1 MHYKLAPLI
10 LTPGKNASTTS
21 DVYIAQPDSI
31 KESLAGK
38 LFILIEIESKKQDSL
53 KIINFLI
60 DNINHNY
67 YQNEK
72 ILLREKIST
81 LKVEHIFEA
90 ALAKTNKNFSDMIQ
104 QEKIK
109 INLDAINII
118 TGIIYEDSIH
128 FVNSGKNKAYLIY
141 RHKVEGERKGKIKE
155 DDIIE
160 YKILDIIEQAGANKK
175 KKNDEKLF
183 TNVISGKIPKR
194 GHFIITN
201 EALPEYISTKQLLKI
216 ATTLPPISAV
226 EQMKNTLSN
235 INSYVSFLG
244 ILIKST
250 SIENEEKTENI
261 SNLSTRDSIASLNK
275 TETNTEN
282 LLSASGVINPKQWMK
297 VPDFIN
303 DKNKKIKNPSLEKP
317 FVLKDKI
324 FGKRKSSFSFLKQT
338 LNFLKNSLYHLLN
351 FAQYLSSK
359 IKARAGNS
367 SDSSLPPLSLPE
379 TSERKDIKEII
390 TAKLKNLFTFPGL
403 SSRKSKVLLTL
414 AIIFICL
421 FFINIYT
428 MKDREA
434 KKAKILQ
441 YENSI
446 ASIEKKQNQAEAF
459 LLYNNKEAANQIFP
473 EIKTLLDSLIQETDE
488 QKAKYQELKTKY
500 DLQNEKIGNV
510 VRINNL
516 SEITNLKNLS
526 AMANGEN
533 IILSTA
539 TNKLYIADSAEKSIY
554 TLNLGDNSVTT
565 ATDTGASI
573 SALHTPKL
581 ADDNKIYYLNQ
592 SSIIEFDASEKI
604 NKIAIDL
611 GTATNNFSASAN
623 YNDKLYLLNTSESQI
638 YKFNH
643 ADNTFNGGQTWLNSK
658 VDLSNAVDISIDGNV
673 YVLKNNGEIL
683 KFLKGN
689 KVAMEMETINPPFT
703 NATAFFNSSDSKFIY
718 ILEPVNQ
725 RLVIFDK
732 NGKFIQQY
740 VSSQFTN
747 LKDFAVDEKNKTL
760 YFLNDNSILKTTAT
774 HL

>member
-21 DVYIAQPDSI
+21 DIYIAQPDSL
-31 KESLAGK
+31 KEALAGK

-216 ATTLPPISAV
+216 ATTLPPVSAV
-226 EQMKNTLSN
+226 EQMKNTLAN

-250 SIENEEKTENI
+250 SIENEEKIENI

-275 TETNTEN
+275 TEANTEN

-324 FGKRKSSFSFLKQT
+324 FGKRKSTFSFLKKIT
-338 LNFLKNSLYHLLN
+338 NIFKNSLYHLVN
-351 FAQYLSSK
+351 FTQFLVTKTKNTSDQNSAGNLSS
-359 IKARAGNS
+359 
-367 SDSSLPPLSLPE
+367 LSLSDNLSQKSFKE
-379 TSERKDIKEII
+379 TLVQK
-390 TAKLKNLFTFPGL
+390 AKNLFTFPGL
-403 SSRKSKVLLTL
+403 SSRKSKILLSL
-414 AIIFICL
+414 SLIFICL

-428 MKDREA
+428 MKGREA
-434 KKAKILQ
+434 KKAKL
-441 YENSI
+441 ENYQNAI

-473 EIKTLLDSLIQETDE
+473 EIKTLLDSLLQETEE
-488 QKAKYQELKTKY
+488 QKAKFADLKSKY
-500 DLQNEKIGNV
+500 DLQNEKISNI
-510 VRINNL
+510 VRVNNL
-516 SEITNLKNLS
+516 SEITNLKNLD
-526 AMANGEN
+526 AGANGEN
-533 IILSTA
+533 IIISPT
-539 TNKLYIADSAEKSIY
+539 TNKIYIADSGKKSIY
-554 TLNLGDNSVTT
+554 ILSLHDNSVTT

-573 SALHTPKL
+573 TALRSPKF
-581 ADDNKIYYLNQ
+581 ADNNKIYYLNQ
-592 SSIIEFDASEKI
+592 NSIVELDTSEKI
-604 NKIAIDL
+604 NKLAIDL
-611 GTATNNFSASAN
+611 GTATDNFTAAAN
-623 YNDKLYLLNTSESQI
+623 YNDKLYLLNPAEGQI

-643 ADNTFNGGQTWLNSK
+643 ADNTFNGGQTWLNAK
-658 VDLSNAVDISIDGNV
+658 NDLSNAVDISIDGNV

-689 KVAMEMETINPPFT
+689 KIAMEMESINPPFA
-703 NATAFFNSSDSKFIY
+703 NATSFLNSSDSKFIY
-718 ILEPVNQ
+718 ILEPSNQ

-740 VSSQFTN
+740 VSNQFTN

-760 YFLNDNSILKTTAT
+760 YFLNDSSVYKVQAT